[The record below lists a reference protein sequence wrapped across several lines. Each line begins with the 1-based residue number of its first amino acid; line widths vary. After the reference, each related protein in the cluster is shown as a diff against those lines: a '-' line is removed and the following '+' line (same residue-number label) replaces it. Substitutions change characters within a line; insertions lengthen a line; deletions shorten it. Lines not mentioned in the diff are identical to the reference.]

1 MTTWNIIFLVGGI
14 ATLVL
19 GIFSLVQ
26 RRQTFLAVA
35 GILWFCIVLFS
46 QFIPNVYT
54 LPIIKGQLNLG
65 DLVLFIALPA
75 FIVLAFFS
83 RRD

>member
-1 MTTWNIIFLVGGI
+1 MTWNVIFLIGGI

-46 QFIPNVYT
+46 QFIPSVYNAV
-54 LPIIKGQLNLG
+54 IIKGLPVLGNLI
-65 DLVLFIALPA
+65 LFLALPT

-83 RRD
+83 RKN

>member
-1 MTTWNIIFLVGGI
+1 MTWNVIFLIGGI

-46 QFIPNVYT
+46 QFIPNVYNAV
-54 LPIIKGQLNLG
+54 IIKGLPVLG
-65 DLVLFIALPA
+65 NLVLFLALPT
-75 FIVLAFFS
+75 FLVLAFFS
-83 RRD
+83 RKD

>member
-1 MTTWNIIFLVGGI
+1 MTWNVIFLIGGI

-46 QFIPNVYT
+46 QFIPGVYNAV
-54 LPIIKGQLNLG
+54 IIKGLPILG
-65 DLVLFIALPA
+65 HLVLFLALPT
-75 FIVLAFFS
+75 FLVLAFFS
-83 RRD
+83 RNN